1 MMKILFFLL
10 ILSCFSYGQ
19 IPCGSNFT
27 ADLIM
32 ASSASLVTP
41 CNNMMPIIM
50 VPQSRL
56 CGQVVSTGQILNY
69 AVIIEDNTLLVDLQF
84 GITVFTN
91 NATSLDDD
99 NFIKVYIAKGNCP
112 SPVCPSASNPFSIT
126 CGYDFLLQGSQIS
139 SVSAPLVT
147 YYRNTAD
154 AVYYIQVWGP
164 PAGEAAFTSISFDIQ
179 IDNGP
184 QTLAKYVS
192 VIAVILFCVVFA
204 AVIIVIFVWKKT
216 HGGWRKEEIVIKK
229 DKSMSRVD
237 LLQRVDSVG
246 NMSVQS
252 DSVSLEQV
260 VTLFREQTATINRMT
275 EAVVNTIEEKKEE
288 KREEK
293 KEEKK
298 EENIVE
304 EKNLKHRE
312 GIAKKDSFVLKNDK
326 DSSDSSDESE

>member
-1 MMKILFFLL
+1 
-10 ILSCFSYGQ
+10 
-19 IPCGSNFT
+19 
-27 ADLIM
+27 
-32 ASSASLVTP
+32 
-41 CNNMMPIIM
+41 
-50 VPQSRL
+50 
-56 CGQVVSTGQILNY
+56 
-69 AVIIEDNTLLVDLQF
+69 
-84 GITVFTN
+84 
-91 NATSLDDD
+91 
-99 NFIKVYIAKGNCP
+99 
-112 SPVCPSASNPFSIT
+112 
-126 CGYDFLLQGSQIS
+126 
-139 SVSAPLVT
+139 
-147 YYRNTAD
+147 
-154 AVYYIQVWGP
+154 
-164 PAGEAAFTSISFDIQ
+164 
-179 IDNGP
+179 
-184 QTLAKYVS
+184 
-192 VIAVILFCVVFA
+192 
-204 AVIIVIFVWKKT
+204 
-216 HGGWRKEEIVIKK
+216 
-229 DKSMSRVD
+229 MSRVD